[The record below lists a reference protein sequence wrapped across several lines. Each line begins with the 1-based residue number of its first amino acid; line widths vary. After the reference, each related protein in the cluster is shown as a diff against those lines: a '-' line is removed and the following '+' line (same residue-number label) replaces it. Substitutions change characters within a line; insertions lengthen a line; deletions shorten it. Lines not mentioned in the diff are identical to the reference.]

1 MKNCPSCGNELADN
15 AVMCVKCGNKIN
27 GVASSGS
34 TVSDFGFMN
43 KVKIGI
49 ILIVACKVLSWLF
62 GIIKAWLFGFF
73 EGVFLSIDAD
83 ILTVTSTVS
92 AVMNYLFNAGIIV
105 GIILVLLAVIQFEK
119 ELLKK

>member
-15 AVMCVKCGNKIN
+15 AVMCVKCGSKIS
-27 GVASSGS
+27 GEALSGS

-49 ILIVACKVLSWLF
+49 ILIAACKVLSWLF
-62 GIIKAWLFGFF
+62 GFIKGI
-73 EGVFLSIDAD
+73 FLPINAD
-83 ILTVTSTVS
+83 ILTVISTVS
-92 AVMNYLFNAGIIV
+92 TVMNYLFSAGIIA
-105 GIILVLLAVIQFEK
+105 GIVLVLLAVIQFEK

>member
-15 AVMCVKCGNKIN
+15 AVMCVKCGTKIS
-27 GVASSGS
+27 GEALSGS

-49 ILIVACKVLSWLF
+49 ILIVACKVLLWLF
-62 GIIKAWLFGFF
+62 ANISSLLRPIISNSYDLMN
-73 EGVFLSIDAD
+73 
-83 ILTVTSTVS
+83 TVS
-92 AVMNYLFNAGIIV
+92 TVMNYLFNAVIIA